1 MSEVSDG
8 QRIYIGEAARRRS
21 EGVCR
26 VTHSPARLRRG
37 GQVVKY
43 RERPWFN
50 FEESSL
56 TPSEADRALT
66 GFSGSPLHERTMY
79 LAFSLRPEERG
90 RLGMPEERLYEAM
103 VEATRAAMRVFARE
117 VEAEEFLW
125 VASARADYPQPCV
138 KVLINRWIG
147 VMRRGLPRL
156 QMTLPRRLRPHW
168 MKREREDEP
177 RRVTPGLCGEAF
189 LEVLDAAA
197 GDRREALIDGEA
209 CERVRVLNP

>member
-8 QRIYIGEAARRRS
+8 QRIYIGEVTDRPA
-21 EGVCR
+21 EGVCH
-26 VTHSPARLRRG
+26 VTHSRAQLRRG
-37 GQVVKY
+37 RQVVKY

-50 FEESSL
+50 FEEASL

-66 GFSGSPLHERTMY
+66 GFSGSPLHKQTIH
-79 LAFSLRPEERG
+79 LVFSLRPEERG

-117 VEAEEFLW
+117 VGAEEFLW
-125 VASARADYPQPCV
+125 VASARADYPRPCV

-147 VMRRGLPRL
+147 ITQRGLRRY
-156 QMTLPRRLRPHW
+156 QKTLPRRLRPHR
-168 MKREREDEP
+168 MKRGREDEP

-197 GDRREALIDGEA
+197 SDRWEALI
-209 CERVRVLNP
+209 ERCKQ